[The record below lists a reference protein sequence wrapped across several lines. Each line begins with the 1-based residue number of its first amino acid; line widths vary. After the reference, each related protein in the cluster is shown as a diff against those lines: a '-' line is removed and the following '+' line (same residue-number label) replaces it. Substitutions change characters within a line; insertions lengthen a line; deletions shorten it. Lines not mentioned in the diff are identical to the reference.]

1 MSAQTSALAPAP
13 DSTFTRRAPSPARLA
28 IASIAVAGIVVLGG
42 AAVALSRGSTATVAP
57 TGGFGHVAPM
67 TSAYDRSL
75 ETAAMGTSTLIVTSP
90 ATGRN
95 ARVPADATAVGQ
107 AATSPSSAT
116 TSVTRTLVIT
126 DTNGFAHRL
135 LMP

>member
-1 MSAQTSALAPAP
+1 MSAHTSALAPAP
-13 DSTFTRRAPSPARLA
+13 DGTYTRRAPSPARLA

-42 AAVALSRGSTATVAP
+42 AAVALSRGSAATLAP

-95 ARVPADATAVGQ
+95 ARVPVDATAVGQ

-116 TSVTRTLVIT
+116 TSVTRTLIT

-135 LMP
+135 PMP